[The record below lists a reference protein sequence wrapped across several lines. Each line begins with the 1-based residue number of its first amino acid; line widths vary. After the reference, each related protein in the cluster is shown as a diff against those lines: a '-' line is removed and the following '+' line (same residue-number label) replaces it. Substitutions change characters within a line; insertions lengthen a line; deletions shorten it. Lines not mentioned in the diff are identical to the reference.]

1 MDEAKICDPVGD
13 EMRTAPRISL
23 MLRAAKLSAGGGEY
37 LCILR
42 DVSATG
48 LKARLFHPLPAEGPY
63 AIELGTGESYPLEL
77 VWERDSHAGFRFTE
91 GPIDLTALVDEA
103 GRFPKRQLRLAL
115 NRPVVVTA
123 NAINLPATL
132 ANLSQHGALIELDFP
147 LALRQLVQ
155 VGGGELPVRH
165 ARVLWRRGKAHGLV
179 FSDGYR
185 LDELAQL
192 VARLQNPSQKQR
204 SKIRVNH

>member
-1 MDEAKICDPVGD
+1 MTETETCEAIGD
-13 EMRTAPRISL
+13 ELRAAPRISL
-23 MLRAAKLSAGGGEY
+23 MLRAAKLTAATGEY

-48 LKARLFHPLPAEGPY
+48 LKAKLFHPLPEQGPF
-63 AIELGTGESYPLEL
+63 AIELGTGESYRLEL
-77 VWERDSHAGFRFTE
+77 VWERDGHAGFRFCD

-103 GRFPKRQLRLAL
+103 GHFPKRQLRLAL
-115 NRPVVVTA
+115 NRPVVITA

-132 ANLSQHGALIELDFP
+132 SNLSQHGALIELDFP

-165 ARVLWRRGKAHGLV
+165 GRVLWRQGKLHGLV
-179 FSDGYR
+179 FSDGFR
-185 LDELAQL
+185 LDELAIL
-192 VARLQNPSQKQR
+192 VARIQNRPQSSGSLQR
-204 SKIRVNH
+204 AHH

>member
-1 MDEAKICDPVGD
+1 ML
-13 EMRTAPRISL
+13 RTA
-23 MLRAAKLSAGGGEY
+23 KLTASAREY

-48 LKARLFHPLPAEGPY
+48 LKAKLFHPLPDGGPF
-63 AIELGTGESYPLEL
+63 AIGLGTGENFRLEP
-77 VWERDSHAGFRFTE
+77 VWERDGHAGFRFVD

-115 NRPVVVTA
+115 NRPVIVTA

-132 ANLSQHGALIELDFP
+132 GNLSQHGALIELDFP

-155 VGGGELPVRH
+155 IGGCDFPVRH
-165 ARVLWRRGKAHGLV
+165 ARVLWRQGRDHGVV
-179 FSDGYR
+179 FHQGFR
-185 LDELAQL
+185 LDELALL
-192 VARLQNPSQKQR
+192 VARIQDQPPAFD
-204 SKIRVNH
+204 ICINH